1 MDRRARNYLDTSL
14 SAQERADDL
23 LQRMS
28 IEEKMGQI
36 VGYMPD
42 KGSIEK
48 LEKDYPQGAGEV
60 VMLFAGEL
68 DSKESVV
75 EKVTRIQDKIMEL
88 SDHRIPAIFHLETL
102 AGALLPEATSF
113 PPGIGQASTW
123 NPALQKELA
132 KIIRNQARAVG
143 VSHAFAPVLDISRD
157 PRFGRQG
164 ETYGEDPALAAA
176 MGTAYVSG
184 LQNDGDLK
192 EGVLACAK
200 HFVGYHMTQGGIHA
214 ATTPIPPRML
224 REVYAKPFQAAITL
238 ANMKSIM
245 NTYSSID
252 GEPVVGSRRYLTE
265 FLREEMGFDGLVVS
279 DYTSISELHTRH
291 MVSET
296 RTDAGELSL
305 KAGMDVE
312 LPSKDCYNDDLMK
325 RIQDGEVEIEILD
338 RAVRH
343 VLIAKFELGLF
354 ENPYPMSSDE
364 IERIYADP
372 NNRET
377 SLKAAR
383 ESIVLLKNK
392 GLLPLKRTAQKKIAV
407 IGHHAASTRSLFGG
421 YSYTSLFDAML
432 NVGNTMAG
440 VDFEKISNLSASEF
454 GVDKNLYTYPGSIVQ
469 VESAK
474 TEELVRKHYPT
485 CNHLLEQIILEC
497 PNAEVTYAYGYA
509 YAGDD
514 TSMHDE
520 ALAVAFE
527 ADVVILTLGGK
538 HGWGMFCTTGEGID
552 STSIGLPECQE
563 SFIRKLAAL
572 KKPTVA
578 VHFDGRPISSDM
590 ADQHLDAIL
599 EAWNPG
605 QYGAKAMADIL
616 FGDYNPAGRL
626 PVSVAYNAGQV
637 PLFYNHDHGSSYH
650 VGTIN
655 EYTSY
660 LDCPREPRY
669 YFGHGLSY
677 TTFRYSN
684 MTISMEAYEP
694 TDQVIVTIDVTN
706 TGEVFGEEVVQL
718 YIRDKYASVVRPVQE
733 LAGFVRVPLRP
744 DETRTIQFIM
754 DPSQFAF
761 LDTNMTWKIEAGE
774 IEAMIGASSHDIR
787 VKGSFRI
794 CSDLFIDGRTRGF
807 YANAI
812 IHS

>member
-1 MDRRARNYLDTSL
+1 MSNLYLDSSL
-14 SAQERADDL
+14 PAHERAADL

-42 KGSIEK
+42 KGSIER
-48 LEKDYPQGAGEV
+48 LELDYPQGAGEV

-68 DSKESVV
+68 ENKESVAD
-75 EKVTRIQDKIMEL
+75 KVTRIQNKIMEL
-88 SDHRIPAIFHLETL
+88 SEHRIPAIFHLETL

-113 PPGIGQASTW
+113 PTGIGQASTW

-132 KIIRNQARAVG
+132 KVISSQARAVG
-143 VSHAFAPVLDISRD
+143 VSHAFAPVLDIARD
-157 PRFGRQG
+157 PRFGRMG

-184 LQNDGDLK
+184 LQNDGNLQ

-200 HFVGYHMTQGGIHA
+200 HFLGYHMTQGGIHA
-214 ATTPIPPRML
+214 AATPIPPRML
-224 REVYAKPFQAAITL
+224 REVYAKPFQAAMSL

-252 GEPVVGSRRYLTE
+252 GEPVVSSRKYLTQ
-265 FLREEMGFDGLVVS
+265 FLREEMGFGGLVVS

-291 MVSET
+291 GVAET

-312 LPSKDCYNDDLMK
+312 LPSKDCYNDELTQ
-325 RIQDGEVEIEILD
+325 RIRDGQVDVETLD
-338 RAVRH
+338 RAVRR

-354 ENPYPMSSDE
+354 ENPYPMPSDAA
-364 IERIYADP
+364 ERIYSDP
-372 NNRET
+372 NHQKT
-377 SLKAAR
+377 SLEAAR
-383 ESIVLLKNK
+383 QSIVLLKNN
-392 GLLPLKRTAQKKIAV
+392 GVLPLQKTARHKIAV
-407 IGHHAASTRSLFGG
+407 IGHHAASARSLFGG

-440 VDFEKISNLSASEF
+440 VDFEKISNLGASGF
-454 GVDKNLYTYPGSIVQ
+454 GSDNNRYTYPGSIVQ

-485 CNHLLEQIILEC
+485 SNNLLQQIMKAC

-509 YAGDD
+509 YAGNDS
-514 TSMHDE
+514 SMHEE
-520 ALAVAFE
+520 ALAAAAK
-527 ADVVILTLGGK
+527 ADVVVLTLGGK

-552 STSIGLPECQE
+552 STNIGLPECQE

-572 KKPTVA
+572 NKPAVA
-578 VHFDGRPISSDM
+578 VHFDGRPISSDA
-590 ADQHLDAIL
+590 ADRHLDAII

-605 QYGAKAMADIL
+605 QYGAEAVTDIL

-626 PVSVAYNAGQV
+626 PVSIAYNAGQV

-650 VGTIN
+650 VGTAN

-677 TTFRYSN
+677 TSFRYSN
-684 MTISMEAYEP
+684 LTVSKETYAP
-694 TDQVIVTIDVTN
+694 TEQVNVTIDLTN

-733 LAGFVRVPLRP
+733 LAGFLRVPLQP
-744 DETRTIQFIM
+744 NETKTVRFSM

-761 LDTNMTWKIEAGE
+761 LDTAMAWKIEAGE
-774 IEAMIGASSHDIR
+774 FEVMIGASAHDIR
-787 VKGSFRI
+787 EKGTFRI
-794 CSDLFIDGRTRGF
+794 RSDLFIDGKTRGF
-807 YANAI
+807 YAEAKI
-812 IHS
+812 QS

>member
-1 MDRRARNYLDTSL
+1 MDRRARNYLDSSL
-14 SAQERADDL
+14 TAQERADDL

-42 KGSIEK
+42 KVSIEK

-68 DSKESVV
+68 ENKESVV

-88 SDHRIPAIFHLETL
+88 SEHRIPAIFHLETL

-123 NPALQKELA
+123 NPGLQKKLA
-132 KIIRNQARAVG
+132 RIISNQARAVG
-143 VSHAFAPVLDISRD
+143 VSHAFAPVLDIARD
-157 PRFGRQG
+157 PRFGRIG

-184 LQNDGDLK
+184 LQNDGNVK

-214 ATTPIPPRML
+214 AATPIPPRML
-224 REVYAKPFQAAITL
+224 REIYAKPFQAAITL

-252 GEPVVGSRRYLTE
+252 GEPVVASRRYLSE
-265 FLREEMGFDGLVVS
+265 FLREEMGFDGMVVS

-312 LPSKDCYNDDLMK
+312 LPSKDCYNDELMQ
-325 RIQDGEVEIEILD
+325 RIQGGKVSMEILD
-338 RAVRH
+338 QAVRR

-354 ENPYPMSSDE
+354 ENPYPMSSDAVN
-364 IERIYADP
+364 RIYTDP
-372 NNRET
+372 NNKEI
-377 SLKAAR
+377 SLEAAR
-383 ESIVLLKNK
+383 QSIILLKNN
-392 GLLPLKRTAQKKIAV
+392 GVLPLQRNAQKKIAV

-440 VDFEKISNLSASEF
+440 VDFGKISNLSESEF
-454 GVDKNLYTYPGSIVQ
+454 GVDKNHYTYPGSIVT

-485 CNHLLEQIILEC
+485 SRNLLEQIIWEC

-509 YAGDD
+509 YAGND
-514 TSMHDE
+514 TSKHEE
-520 ALAVAFE
+520 ALAAAAE

-552 STSIGLPECQE
+552 TTSIGLPECQE

-572 KKPTVA
+572 NKPKVA

-590 ADQHLDAIL
+590 ADQHIDAIV

-605 QYGAKAMADIL
+605 QYGAKAVTDIL

-650 VGTIN
+650 VDTIN

-677 TTFRYSN
+677 TSFRYSN
-684 MTISMEAYEP
+684 MTISMKAYEP
-694 TDQVIVTIDVTN
+694 TEQIIVMIDVMN
-706 TGEVFGEEVVQL
+706 AGEVFGEEVVQL
-718 YIRDKYASVVRPVQE
+718 YIHDKYASVVRPVQE
-733 LAGFVRVPLRP
+733 LVGFVRVPLQP
-744 DETRTIQFIM
+744 NETRTIQFLM
-754 DPSQFAF
+754 DPSQIAF
-761 LDTNMTWKIEAGE
+761 LDTNMAWKIEAGE
-774 IEAMIGASSHDIR
+774 IEVMIGASSHDIR
-787 VKGSFRI
+787 ARGAFRI
-794 CSDLFIDGRTRGF
+794 SSDLFIDGRTRGF
-807 YANAI
+807 YANAT
-812 IHS
+812 IH

>member
-1 MDRRARNYLDTSL
+1 MNARARLYLDSSL
-14 SAQERADDL
+14 PAHDRAEDL

-36 VGYMPD
+36 VGYMPE

-68 DSKESVV
+68 EDKESVAD
-75 EKVTRIQDKIMEL
+75 KVTSIQNKIMEL
-88 SDHRIPAIFHLETL
+88 SEHRIPAIFHLETL

-113 PPGIGQASTW
+113 PTGIGQASTW

-132 KIIRNQARAVG
+132 KVISNQARAVG
-143 VSHAFAPVLDISRD
+143 VSHAFAPVLDIARD
-157 PRFGRQG
+157 PRFGRIG
-164 ETYGEDPALAAA
+164 ETYGEDPVLAAA

-184 LQNDGDLK
+184 LQNDGNLR

-200 HFVGYHMTQGGIHA
+200 HFLGYHMTQGGIHA
-214 ATTPIPPRML
+214 AATPIPPRML
-224 REVYAKPFQAAITL
+224 REVYAKPFQAAMSL

-252 GEPVVGSRRYLTE
+252 GEPVVSSRKYLTQ
-265 FLREEMGFDGLVVS
+265 FLREEMGFGGLVVS

-291 MVSET
+291 GVAET
-296 RTDAGELSL
+296 RTDAGEVSL

-312 LPSKDCYNDDLMK
+312 LPAKDCYNDELMQ
-325 RIQDGEVEIEILD
+325 RIWDGRVDIEILD
-338 RAVRH
+338 QAVRR

-354 ENPYPMSSDE
+354 ENPYPMKSDAVD
-364 IERIYADP
+364 RIYSDP
-372 NNRET
+372 NHKKT
-377 SLKAAR
+377 SLEAAR
-383 ESIVLLKNK
+383 QSIVLLKNN
-392 GLLPLKRTAQKKIAV
+392 GVLPLLKTERMKIAV

-440 VDFEKISNLSASEF
+440 VDFEKISNLGASEF
-454 GVDKNLYTYPGSIVQ
+454 GADNNHFTYPGSIVQ
-469 VESAK
+469 VESPR

-485 CNHLLEQIILEC
+485 CNNLLEQIMKEC

-509 YAGDD
+509 YAGND
-514 TSMHDE
+514 TSMHEE
-520 ALAVAFE
+520 ALAAAAK
-527 ADVVILTLGGK
+527 ADVVLLTLGGK

-552 STSIGLPECQE
+552 STNIGLPECQE
-563 SFIRKLAAL
+563 SFIRKLATL
-572 KKPTVA
+572 NKPTVA
-578 VHFDGRPISSDM
+578 VHFDGRPISSDE
-590 ADQHLDAIL
+590 ADRHLDAII

-605 QYGAKAMADIL
+605 QYGAEAVTDIL

-637 PLFYNHDHGSSYH
+637 PLFYNHDQGSSYH
-650 VGTIN
+650 VGTAN

-660 LDCPREPRY
+660 LDCRREPRY

-677 TTFRYSN
+677 TAFRYSN
-684 MTISMEAYEP
+684 MTVSKETYAPNE
-694 TDQVIVTIDVTN
+694 QVNVTIDVTN

-733 LAGFVRVPLRP
+733 LAGFLRVPLQP
-744 DETRTIQFIM
+744 NETRTVRFCM

-761 LDTNMTWKIEAGE
+761 LDTNMAWKIEAGE
-774 IEAMIGASSHDIR
+774 FEVMIGASSQDIR
-787 VKGSFRI
+787 DKGTFRI
-794 CSDLFIDGRTRGF
+794 RSDLFIDGRTRGF
-807 YANAI
+807 YAEAI
-812 IHS
+812 IQS

>member
-1 MDRRARNYLDTSL
+1 MRRERSYLDSSL

-42 KGSIEK
+42 KGSIDK

-68 DSKESVV
+68 ENKEAVV
-75 EKVTRIQDKIMEL
+75 EKVTHIQNKIMEL
-88 SDHRIPAIFHLETL
+88 SEHRIPAIFHLETL

-113 PPGIGQASTW
+113 PTGIGQASTW

-132 KIIRNQARAVG
+132 SIISKQARAVG
-143 VSHAFAPVLDISRD
+143 VSHAFAPVLDIARD
-157 PRFGRQG
+157 PRFGRLG

-184 LQNDGDLK
+184 LQNGGDLK

-214 ATTPIPPRML
+214 ASTSVPPKML
-224 REVYAKPFQAAITL
+224 REIYAKPFQAAITL
-238 ANMKSIM
+238 ADMKSIM

-252 GEPVVGSRRYLTE
+252 GEPVVGSRRYLNE
-265 FLREEMGFDGLVVS
+265 LLREEMGFDGLIVS
-279 DYTSISELHTRH
+279 DYTSIAELHTRH
-291 MVSET
+291 MVAES

-305 KAGMDVE
+305 KAGMEVE
-312 LPSKDCYNDDLMK
+312 LPSKDCYNDELMQ
-325 RIQDGEVEIEILD
+325 RIQGGKVSMDILD
-338 RAVRH
+338 QAVCR

-354 ENPYPMSSDE
+354 ENPYPMSSVE
-364 IERIYADP
+364 VERIYKDP
-372 NNRET
+372 NNKKT
-377 SLKAAR
+377 SLEAAR
-383 ESIVLLKNK
+383 QSIVLLKNN
-392 GLLPLKRTAQKKIAV
+392 GVLPLQRTKQKKIAV

-440 VDFEKISNLSASEF
+440 VDFEMISNLNASEF
-454 GVDKNLYTYPGSIVQ
+454 SVSKNYFTYPGSIVQ
-469 VESAK
+469 VESPK
-474 TEELVRKHYPT
+474 TEELVRKHYPMT
-485 CNHLLEQIILEC
+485 NNLLEQIRLEC

-509 YAGDD
+509 YAGNDM
-514 TSMHDE
+514 SMHDE
-520 ALAVAFE
+520 ALAAAAE

-552 STSIGLPECQE
+552 TTHIGLPECQE
-563 SFIRKLAAL
+563 IFISRLAAL

-590 ADQHLDAIL
+590 ADQHIDAIL

-605 QYGAKAMADIL
+605 QYGAKAVTDIL
-616 FGDYNPAGRL
+616 FGDYNPTGRL

-650 VGTIN
+650 VGTVN
-655 EYTSY
+655 EYKSY

-677 TTFRYSN
+677 ASFRYSN
-684 MTISMEAYEP
+684 MTISKEVCEP
-694 TDQVIVTIDVTN
+694 NEQVTVTIDVTN

-718 YIRDKYASVVRPVQE
+718 YIRDKYASIVRPVQE
-733 LAGFVRVPLRP
+733 LAGFVRVPLKP
-744 DETRTIQFIM
+744 NETRTVQFHM
-754 DPSQFAF
+754 NPSQFAF
-761 LDTNMTWKIEAGE
+761 LDTNMTWKIEAGV
-774 IEAMIGASSHDIR
+774 IEVMAGASSHDIR
-787 VKGSFRI
+787 EKGSFRI
-794 CSDLFIDGRTRGF
+794 CSDLYIDGRTRGF
-807 YANAI
+807 YADASI
-812 IHS
+812 QS